1 MIILVKT
8 KHLYRG
14 MAWLSF
20 QKSSVKLEQNL
31 TGGDCLSFV
40 LFCFS
45 LQYLVCT
52 LCVSILCF
60 FLLNQSSSG
69 WKTTGPRLGVQVRS
83 HQVRPEQEHHSQ
95 LQHRPYRQVGT
106 IYFFDCCSSSTWNG
120 FRANRKL
127 SCKPASQPSPK
138 YTKFTSKSTCKI
150 VHCSFIFFIWE
161 IGDIYSQL
169 SKSFTAR
176 GVTSRGPPK
185 GIKRFFDTI

>member
-20 QKSSVKLEQNL
+20 QKSSFKLEQNL

-120 FRANRKL
+120 HSAAN
-127 SCKPASQPSPK
+127 QPSHPLSNFCLPACLLTTVVK
-138 YTKFTSKSTCKI
+138 PVSNRSC
-150 VHCSFIFFIWE
+150 FICGAVGAKCYKMAI
-161 IGDIYSQL
+161 S
-169 SKSFTAR
+169 
-176 GVTSRGPPK
+176 
-185 GIKRFFDTI
+185 